1 MTRIYTTA
9 SAVVTGSEHVRA
21 RIGCHDAAALRHL
34 ENGELLVAV
43 SDGAGSAQHPDVGAR
58 LAVESALSYL
68 ASIASGDA
76 PDAPTLIA
84 HVQAALRAEA
94 ARLEVPLAA
103 LSCTL
108 LAARIGP
115 EHAFFAQLGDGAIVV
130 RVAADAPLTLVFPP
144 HKGEHA
150 NETRFVTA
158 SDAVAHV
165 QATTAPAPSAL
176 AMLTDGLERQA
187 LDLATHTPFAPFF
200 APFFAALAEL
210 APLDPLAPLAP
221 GSLEAAES
229 ELSAELAAFLASP
242 RVAEATGD
250 DVTLVLALR

>member
-1 MTRIYTTA
+1 MTRLYTTA
-9 SAVVTGSEHVRA
+9 QAVVIGSDHVRA
-21 RIGCHDAAALRHL
+21 GIGCQDAAALRHL
-34 ENGELLVAV
+34 ESGALLVAV
-43 SDGAGSAQHPDVGAR
+43 SDGAGSAQHPEIGAR
-58 LAVESALSYL
+58 LAVESAIDHL
-68 ASIASGDA
+68 ASIDS
-76 PDAPTLIA
+76 PDGPALIA
-84 HVQAALRAEA
+84 QVQAALRAEA

-108 LAARIGP
+108 LVAKLGP
-115 EHAFFAQLGDGAIVV
+115 DQAFFAQLGDGAIVT
-130 RVAADAPLTLVFPP
+130 RGADTTLSLVFPP

-158 SDAVAHV
+158 SDAATHV
-165 QATTAPAPSAL
+165 QTATTPAVSGLAL
-176 AMLTDGLERQA
+176 MTDGLERQA
-187 LDLATHTPFAPFF
+187 LDLSTQTPFAPFF

-210 APLDPLAPLAP
+210 APLALVDPLALTT
-221 GSLEAAES
+221 LEAAEH

>member
-1 MTRIYTTA
+1 MTRLYATA
-9 SAVVTGSEHVRA
+9 QAVVTGSEHLRTA
-21 RIGCHDAAALRHL
+21 IGCQDAAALRHQDS
-34 ENGELLVAV
+34 GELLIAI
-43 SDGAGSAQHPDVGAR
+43 SDGAGSAQHPEVGAR
-58 LAVESALSYL
+58 LAVETAIAYL
-68 ASIASGDA
+68 AAQPT
-76 PDAPTLIA
+76 PDATALVE

-108 LAARIGP
+108 LVAKLAP
-115 EHAFFAQLGDGAIVV
+115 DQAFFAQLGDGAIVT
-130 RVAADAPLTLVFPP
+130 RADAAAPLNLVFPP

-158 SDAVAHV
+158 SDATTHV
-165 QATTAPAPSAL
+165 QSTTTPAPSAL

-187 LDLATHTPFAPFF
+187 LDLASGTPFAPFF

-210 APLDPLAPLAP
+210 SPLAPLDSAP
-221 GSLEAAES
+221 LEAAEQD
-229 ELSAELAAFLASP
+229 LCAELAAFLASP